1 MTVASS
7 RWQKLAMHLTI
18 WKVVVESSPVDVSS
32 MNSVLHGLRH
42 KGGPQ
47 QALGAAAVPA
57 CAQHAPKRAR
67 RSAFFPAH

>member
-47 QALGAAAVPA
+47 
-57 CAQHAPKRAR
+57 
-67 RSAFFPAH
+67 